1 MDKFNLAVSEME
13 ECRKSFEELIKSFR
27 EMQYLR
33 SKVAR
38 YEIELDIIKNLVDN
52 PDYELSGCQFDYQT
66 NLTYKIYHLVKS
78 KGLYD

>member
-1 MDKFNLAVSEME
+1 MDKFTLLVSEME
-13 ECRKSFEELIKSFR
+13 ECRNRFEDLIKSGR
-27 EMQYLR
+27 EIQSLR

-38 YEIELDIIKNLVDN
+38 YEIELGIIKNLVDN